1 MEQSSMEKYVPLHVC
16 HVNKTSIII
25 NRAHAFLHFIAIL
38 FLIHYR
44 LSFFFQHPKNTTIPT
59 LPWLLIFVSELLLSL
74 AWLFTQS
81 YRWRPVTRTVFPER
95 LPADDKLPAIDVFIC
110 TADPNKEPSVEVM
123 NTVISAMALAYPP
136 EKLHVYVSDDAGSD
150 VTLRCTKEAWNF
162 ARYWVP
168 FCRKYDLVTACPD
181 VYFSSSEVDS
191 GDFEGSEFKA
201 ARTKMEEKYEVL
213 KQRIRRIVQQHST
226 TGDALHNTRD
236 HPSIIEVINEHSEEE
251 DEVKMPLLVYVSR
264 EKRPSHHHN
273 FKAGALNVLLR
284 VSTMISNSPYILML
298 DCDMYCNDPTSTRQ
312 TMCYYC
318 DPQTPSS
325 IAFVQFPQTF
335 RNICEDDIYDGEIR
349 NLMKIFWHGFDGVG
363 GPTISGSNF
372 YIKRE
377 ALLGSF
383 SKQQELMALK
393 RSFGP
398 SNDFIKTLVEDYKPG
413 FIHDGESSRML
424 LEKANVLASCSYENQ
439 TSWGSKVGF
448 LYFCVV
454 EDYFTGF
461 TLHRKGWKSVYLYP
475 KKPQFLGIATTNFN
489 DTSIQWRRWASG
501 LTSVAISKF
510 CPLIYGPLKMSW
522 VQLMCYSELAF
533 MPLLNCLSLWGFAL
547 IPQLCLFND
556 ISLYPKVSDS
566 NFNIFFIIFVS
577 AILKSLYE
585 VVTTGGQV
593 LTWRNDWRIW
603 MMRSVTS
610 YFYGSLDV
618 VFNKLGMKEASFL
631 PTNKVIDDEHA
642 KLYEMGI
649 FDFRTATT
657 FLAPLVTV
665 ILVNIAAFVRALVVN
680 VVDNDRDGFWEKMF
694 GQMFLSFYIL
704 VSNYTVI
711 EGMIIRRD
719 KASIPL
725 YVTLLSGVFS
735 VFILLIGS
743 AILC

>member
-150 VTLRCTKEAWNF
+150 VTLRCMKEAWNF

-201 ARTKMEEKYEVL
+201 ARTKIEEKYEVL

-236 HPSIIEVINEHSEEE
+236 HPSIIE
-251 DEVKMPLLVYVSR
+251 
-264 EKRPSHHHN
+264 
-273 FKAGALNVLLR
+273 
-284 VSTMISNSPYILML
+284 
-298 DCDMYCNDPTSTRQ
+298 
-312 TMCYYC
+312 
-318 DPQTPSS
+318 
-325 IAFVQFPQTF
+325 
-335 RNICEDDIYDGEIR
+335 
-349 NLMKIFWHGFDGVG
+349 IFWHGFDGVG

-489 DTSIQWRRWASG
+489 DTSIQWTRWASG

-522 VQLMCYSELAF
+522 VQLMCYSKLAF

-593 LTWRNDWRIW
+593 RTWRNDWRIW

>member
-1 MEQSSMEKYVPLHVC
+1 MEKSVPLHVY

-25 NRAHAFLHFIAIL
+25 NRAHAFLHSIALL

-123 NTVISAMALAYPP
+123 NTVISAMALDYPP

-150 VTLRCTKEAWNF
+150 ATLRCTKEAWNF

-191 GDFEGSEFKA
+191 GNFEGSEFKA

-213 KQRIRRIVQQHST
+213 KQEIRRIVQQHST
-226 TGDALHNTRD
+226 TGDALHSARN
-236 HPSIIEVINEHSEEE
+236 HPSTLEVINEHSKEE
-251 DEVKMPLLVYVSR
+251 DEVKIPLLVYVSR

-273 FKAGALNVLLR
+273 FKAGALNVL
-284 VSTMISNSPYILML
+284 IL
-298 DCDMYCNDPTSTRQ
+298 
-312 TMCYYC
+312 
-318 DPQTPSS
+318 
-325 IAFVQFPQTF
+325 
-335 RNICEDDIYDGEIR
+335 
-349 NLMKIFWHGFDGVG
+349 WHAFDGVG
-363 GPTISGSNF
+363 GPTISGSNL

-398 SNDFIKTLVEDYKPG
+398 SNDFIKTLVEEYKPG
-413 FIHDGESSRML
+413 FINDGESSRML
-424 LEKANVLASCSYENQ
+424 LEKANVLASCSYEHQ
-439 TSWGSKVGF
+439 TSWGSTVGF

-461 TLHRKGWKSVYLYP
+461 SLHRKGWKSVYLYP
-475 KKPQFLGIATTNFN
+475 KKPQFLGTATTNFN
-489 DTSIQWRRWASG
+489 EVSIQWTRWASG

-522 VQLMCYSELAF
+522 VQFMCYSELAF
-533 MPLLNCLSLWGFAL
+533 MPLLNCLSLWGFAF

-556 ISLYPKVSDS
+556 IPLYPKVWDS
-566 NFNIFFIIFVS
+566 SFNIFFIIFVS

-593 LTWRNDWRIW
+593 RTWRNDWRIW
-603 MMRSVTS
+603 MMRSITS
-610 YFYGSLDV
+610 YFYGSLDC
-618 VFNKLGMKEASFL
+618 
-631 PTNKVIDDEHA
+631 
-642 KLYEMGI
+642 Y
-649 FDFRTATT
+649 
-657 FLAPLVTV
+657 
-665 ILVNIAAFVRALVVN
+665 
-680 VVDNDRDGFWEKMF
+680 
-694 GQMFLSFYIL
+694 
-704 VSNYTVI
+704 NYNQLT
-711 EGMIIRRD
+711 
-719 KASIPL
+719 S
-725 YVTLLSGVFS
+725 
-735 VFILLIGS
+735 
-743 AILC
+743 

>member
-1 MEQSSMEKYVPLHVC
+1 
-16 HVNKTSIII
+16 
-25 NRAHAFLHFIAIL
+25 
-38 FLIHYR
+38 
-44 LSFFFQHPKNTTIPT
+44 
-59 LPWLLIFVSELLLSL
+59 
-74 AWLFTQS
+74 
-81 YRWRPVTRTVFPER
+81 
-95 LPADDKLPAIDVFIC
+95 
-110 TADPNKEPSVEVM
+110 
-123 NTVISAMALAYPP
+123 
-136 EKLHVYVSDDAGSD
+136 
-150 VTLRCTKEAWNF
+150 
-162 ARYWVP
+162 
-168 FCRKYDLVTACPD
+168 
-181 VYFSSSEVDS
+181 
-191 GDFEGSEFKA
+191 
-201 ARTKMEEKYEVL
+201 EKYEVL
-213 KQRIRRIVQQHST
+213 KQQIRRIVQQHST
-226 TGDALHNTRD
+226 TGDALHNTRN
-236 HPSIIEVINEHSEEE
+236 HPSILEVINEHSKEE
-251 DEVKMPLLVYVSR
+251 DEVKIPLLVYVSR

-284 VSTMISNSPYILML
+284 VSAMISNSPYILML
-298 DCDMYCNDPTSTRQ
+298 DCDMYCNDPTSVRQ
-312 TMCYYC
+312 AMCYYC

-335 RNICEDDIYDGEIR
+335 RNICQDDIYDSQIR
-349 NLMKIFWHGFDGVG
+349 NIFKIRWHGFDGVG
-363 GPTISGSNF
+363 GPTISGSNL

-383 SKQQELMALK
+383 SKQQELVALK

-398 SNDFIKTLVEDYKPG
+398 SDDFIKTLVEDYKPG

-439 TSWGSKVGF
+439 TSWGTSAN
-448 LYFCVV
+448 
-454 EDYFTGF
+454 YFTGF
-461 TLHRKGWKSVYLYP
+461 TLHRKGWKSVYLSP
-475 KKPQFLGIATTNFN
+475 KKPQFLGTATTNFN
-489 DTSIQWRRWASG
+489 DTSIQHMRWASG

-522 VQLMCYSELAF
+522 V
-533 MPLLNCLSLWGFAL
+533 
-547 IPQLCLFND
+547 
-556 ISLYPKVSDS
+556 SDS
-566 NFNIFFIIFVS
+566 SFNIFLIIFVS

-593 LTWRNDWRIW
+593 RTWRNDWRIW
-603 MMRSVTS
+603 MMRSITS

-618 VFNKLGMKEASFL
+618 VLNKLGMKEASFL
-631 PTNKVIDDEHA
+631 PTNKVIDDEQV

-680 VVDNDRDGFWEKMF
+680 VVDNDRDGYWEKMF

-711 EGMIIRRD
+711 EGMVIRRD

-725 YVTLLSGVFS
+725 CVTLLSGVFS

-743 AILC
+743 AVLS